1 MKRSDRVIKKG
12 NTYIDLD
19 NNVKIKAMLVKLRS
33 HPYEML
39 DYEDF
44 KDIGLT
50 ENTFK
55 SYISI
60 LTTYSDGIYRIAK
73 GCKPAKYIYLPKQS
87 RDYDFEEMVD
97 TLVYIQSMS
106 NDIVNTVRDGILRF
120 GNREETDG
128 N

>member
-87 RDYDFEEMVD
+87 RDRDFEEMVD

-106 NDIVNTVRDGILRF
+106 NDIANTVRDGILRF

>member
-87 RDYDFEEMVD
+87 RDHDFEEMVD

>member
-87 RDYDFEEMVD
+87 RDRDFEEMVD
-97 TLVYIQSMS
+97 TLVYIQSLS
-106 NDIVNTVRDGILRF
+106 NDIANTVRDGILRF

>member
-87 RDYDFEEMVD
+87 RDRDFEEMVD